1 MIQLYEY
8 MYIYIYQFTIQ
19 AFGTY
24 VIQIVIRLVIHCLS
38 LSIYLSFHGIP
49 AQPSPAHL
57 SFHLQIEDLGLA
69 AASLRY
75 EFLEEDL
82 QHLHIFDHN
91 EDQGMMGIY

>member
-1 MIQLYEY
+1 MIQLYE
-8 MYIYIYQFTIQ
+8 YIYIYQFTIQ

-24 VIQIVIRLVIHCLS
+24 VIRHVILCHPLPFLS
-38 LSIYLSFHGIP
+38 P
-49 AQPSPAHL
+49 AIPSPGL

-82 QHLHIFDHN
+82 QHL
-91 EDQGMMGIY
+91 Y

>member
-1 MIQLYEY
+1 MNMCI
-8 MYIYIYQFTIQ
+8 YIYINSQFRLL
-19 AFGTY
+19 AL

>member
-1 MIQLYEY
+1 MNMCI
-8 MYIYIYQFTIQ
+8 YIYINSQFRLL
-19 AFGTY
+19 AL

-57 SFHLQIEDLGLA
+57 SFHLQIEDLELA